1 MQDSRINY
9 VVVGAFVAAML
20 VAFVVVISMLAGRTG
35 ATDPYFTVYNNV
47 GGIKLGTIVFYEG
60 YQIGQVSK
68 IEPQQKGPQISFRVD
83 FDVKRGWKIPEDSVA
98 RSMVSGLL
106 AAVAIDI
113 KAGKSQ
119 AALKPGSEIKGQEAG
134 NFFATLADIGAQFGD
149 LSTNSIKPLLDNLN
163 TYITQLSGATAG
175 HLPEIMANLDRI
187 SASIQRSSDAIEKG
201 LLKPENVQHI
211 DSIIASA
218 DTTAANLAALSKGL
232 DETRATLNQ
241 SIQRIDKLVDS
252 NSGNVDEAMRNFRYT
267 LDTLARYIDDIS
279 HNADATARN
288 MAEFS
293 RTIRENPGLLL
304 GGSKQSDTVKP
315 RDRRK

>member
-20 VAFVVVISMLAGRTG
+20 VAFIVVISMLAGRSG
-35 ATDPYFTVYNNV
+35 ATDPYFTVYSNV
-47 GGIKLGTIVFYEG
+47 GGIKPGTLVFYEG
-60 YQIGQVSK
+60 YQIGQVTK
-68 IEPQQKGPQISFRVD
+68 IEHQQNGPPIRFKVD
-83 FDVKRGWKIPEDSVA
+83 VEVQRGWQIPEDSLA

-113 KAGKSQ
+113 KAGKSTTL
-119 AALKPGSEIKGQEAG
+119 LKPGSQIRGQEAG

-163 TYITQLSGATAG
+163 AYIAQLSAATAG
-175 HLPEIMANLDRI
+175 HLPEIMANLDKI
-187 SASIQRSSDAIEKG
+187 SASIQRSSDAIDKR
-201 LLKPENVQHI
+201 LLKPENIQHI
-211 DSIIASA
+211 DNIIASA
-218 DTTAANLAALSKGL
+218 DQTAANLAELSKGL
-232 DETRATLNQ
+232 EQTRATLNQ
-241 SIQRIDKLVDS
+241 SIQKIDKVVDS
-252 NSGNVDEAMRNFRYT
+252 NSGNIDEAMRNFRYT

-293 RTIRENPGLLL
+293 RSIRENPGLLL